1 MKLKFYSILVIVIF
15 KNIINVILMEFL
27 IFMWV
32 KYFRKDDMYIKWERY
47 GGRYI
52 KWKLLIYIMY
62 CM

>member
-1 MKLKFYSILVIVIF
+1 MKLKFYSVLVIVIF

-32 KYFRKDDMYIKWERY
+32 KYFWKDDMYIKWERY
-47 GGRYI
+47 GGWYI

>member
-1 MKLKFYSILVIVIF
+1 MKLKFYIVLVIVIF

-32 KYFRKDDMYIKWERY
+32 KYFWKDDVYIKWERY
-47 GGRYI
+47 GGWYI

>member
-1 MKLKFYSILVIVIF
+1 MKLKFYSVLVIVIF

-32 KYFRKDDMYIKWERY
+32 KYFWKDDMYIKWERY